1 MGPQFAHLD
10 HHGRDR
16 GGRGNREQKLSKSFC
31 RQGRETAQ
39 KMPCACDRTICA
51 CVTKKATL
59 LLGDEVGV
67 ADCARM
73 VVDLIL
79 KTQVGGGADEQQA
92 VLLIHNTDDER
103 GNHVSCV
110 IDLSL
115 RMRGIRK
122 TSACRMQV

>member
-1 MGPQFAHLD
+1 
-10 HHGRDR
+10 
-16 GGRGNREQKLSKSFC
+16 
-31 RQGRETAQ
+31 
-39 KMPCACDRTICA
+39 MPCACDRTICA

-73 VVDLIL
+73 VVNLIL
-79 KTQVGGGADEQQA
+79 RTQVGGGAEEQQA
-92 VLLIHNTDDER
+92 VLLIYISHDWR
-103 GNHVSCV
+103 GKHHVSCV

-115 RMRGIRK
+115 RVRGIRK